1 MRNKAAVIV
10 DRLKLKRQI
19 NAWRVLAILFILVAV
34 LSIFT
39 NANKVPAT
47 AAVGNY
53 IARIYLNGPIVHDL
67 HRLDVLKQIEENN
80 SIKAVIVHI
89 NSPGGTV
96 VGGETLYDSFLKIS
110 AKKPMVTVMGDVA
123 ASGGYMAAI
132 ATDYIIAHQST
143 ITGSIGVLMQT
154 YEFSELA
161 DKVGVRFNTFRSDPL
176 KGGPLP
182 TEKISPEM
190 KEAMMDTLLDIND
203 MFESM
208 VKERR
213 KFSDQKIKEV
223 SNGGVYTGRQAL
235 VNGLIDS
242 LGDEGTAIKWLG
254 DVKKIDSN
262 LAIRDVE
269 LNYQEVGIERFFL
282 SISFFNA
289 YFDVLKSIFSGA
301 VVAM

>member
-1 MRNKAAVIV
+1 MNSQSLQI
-10 DRLKLKRQI
+10 KLVF
-19 NAWRVLAILFILVAV
+19 A
-34 LSIFT
+34 
-39 NANKVPAT
+39 
-47 AAVGNY
+47 
-53 IARIYLNGPIVHDL
+53 
-67 HRLDVLKQIEENN
+67 
-80 SIKAVIVHI
+80 
-89 NSPGGTV
+89 
-96 VGGETLYDSFLKIS
+96 
-110 AKKPMVTVMGDVA
+110 
-123 ASGGYMAAI
+123 
-132 ATDYIIAHQST
+132 
-143 ITGSIGVLMQT
+143 
-154 YEFSELA
+154 
-161 DKVGVRFNTFRSDPL
+161 
-176 KGGPLP
+176 LP